1 MYGSLDFVKNFLKCC
16 GGNTVLSLL
25 TSVNTG
31 AQRGRGSPDLA
42 PGLSRT
48 QILLLANLIRCPY
61 SKQVAKRAEDVWS
74 LL

>member
-1 MYGSLDFVKNFLKCC
+1 M
-16 GGNTVLSLL
+16 LSLL

-31 AQRGRGSPDLA
+31 AQGGRGSPDLA

-48 QILLLANLIRCPY
+48 EILLLANLIRCPY